1 MRRED
6 NGVPATAEEQLQ
18 AATAALGQMQQLM
31 LGMADAI
38 RAANTRMEKLERQL
52 ELLTPVTGAQERA
65 LRAEIRRRAEELS
78 GLYRLPEGS
87 RAAIAA
93 AIRAGLKGEA
103 GVRAMREL
111 PRIEYSVLLERVALW
126 DDYDT
131 MRAIRQRA
139 RDGGQHE

>member
-1 MRRED
+1 M
-6 NGVPATAEEQLQ
+6 TASTEQQLQ
-18 AATAALGQMQQLM
+18 AATAALSQMQQLM

-38 RAANTRMEKLERQL
+38 RAANTRMEKMERQL
-52 ELLTPVTGAQERA
+52 ELLTPITGAQERA
-65 LRAEIRRRAEELS
+65 LRAEIRRRAEALS
-78 GLYRLPEGS
+78 GLYRLQDGS
-87 RAAIAA
+87 RTAIAA

-131 MRAIRQRA
+131 MRAIRKRA
-139 RDGGQHE
+139 RDGG

>member
-6 NGVPATAEEQLQ
+6 TGMTASTEQQLQ
-18 AATAALGQMQQLM
+18 AATAALSQMQQLM

-38 RAANTRMEKLERQL
+38 RAANTRMEKMERQL
-52 ELLTPVTGAQERA
+52 ELLTPITGAQERA
-65 LRAEIRRRAEELS
+65 LRAEIRRRAEALS
-78 GLYRLPEGS
+78 GLYRLPDGS
-87 RAAIAA
+87 RTAIAA

-131 MRAIRQRA
+131 MRAIRKRA
-139 RDGGQHE
+139 RDGG